1 MIKDGFKETKI
12 GRIPEEWEVM
22 YFKDIFQ
29 FISTSSHS
37 KAQMT
42 YDETENKIFNI
53 HYGAIHTTYKE
64 PILDFNKYNIP
75 KITDDSNMPN
85 EHQYLKSGDLVIVD
99 ASEDAIGLGE
109 CVELKNT
116 NEEKVIGGLHTYA
129 VRDKIGKTVQGFRG
143 YILKNNNVKKILMS
157 YANRSKVY
165 GITKKSLGEVIVIL
179 PTLSEQQKIA
189 EILSTVD
196 EAIEKTATIIEETRQ
211 LKKGLMQSFFLNKA
225 YMIKSRAEEE
235 NTNLKAVRLSDLG
248 KIVTGTTPSTH
259 VEEYYDSNDYMFIG
273 PADLGNNKRIISSIK
288 YISNDGFEVSR
299 KLPKDSV
306 MVVCIGATIGK
317 IGITNE
323 PSSTNQQVNT
333 IIPSVNYSN
342 NYIYYL
348 LSGISEYLRAFAG
361 DTATPQL
368 NKTDFGKV
376 ITFVHTDFDEREKI
390 VRILSEV
397 DTKIE
402 KEEATKADLEQLKKG
417 LMQVL
422 LTGKVRV
429 KA

>member
-1 MIKDGFKETKI
+1 
-12 GRIPEEWEVM
+12 
-22 YFKDIFQ
+22 
-29 FISTSSHS
+29 HS

-211 LKKGLMQSFFLNKA
+211 LKKGLMQKLFTEGIGHTRFKETR
-225 YMIKSRAEEE
+225 IGRIPEEWE
-235 NTNLKAVRLSDLG
+235 
-248 KIVTGTTPSTH
+248 IVKL
-259 VEEYYDSNDYMFIG
+259 EEY
-273 PADLGNNKRIISSIK
+273 
-288 YISNDGFEVSR
+288 
-299 KLPKDSV
+299 
-306 MVVCIGATIGK
+306 
-317 IGITNE
+317 
-323 PSSTNQQVNT
+323 
-333 IIPSVNYSN
+333 
-342 NYIYYL
+342 
-348 LSGISEYLRAFAG
+348 
-361 DTATPQL
+361 
-368 NKTDFGKV
+368 
-376 ITFVHTDFDEREKI
+376 
-390 VRILSEV
+390 
-397 DTKIE
+397 TKII
-402 KEEATKADLEQLKKG
+402 
-417 LMQVL
+417 
-422 LTGKVRV
+422 
-429 KA
+429 